1 MDDLARISAKVRH
14 ARKVETALQ
23 WMGWSVVVL
32 GVLAVAVFAVLWA
45 SGDLDAEQALSLIFG
60 AAFATILSG
69 ATAYGSGVN
78 VGLSAERLELAA
90 PSATSEEPG
99 QG

>member
-1 MDDLARISAKVRH
+1 
-14 ARKVETALQ
+14 
-23 WMGWSVVVL
+23 MGWSVVVL

-45 SGDLDAEQALSLIFG
+45 IGDLNAEQALSLIFG